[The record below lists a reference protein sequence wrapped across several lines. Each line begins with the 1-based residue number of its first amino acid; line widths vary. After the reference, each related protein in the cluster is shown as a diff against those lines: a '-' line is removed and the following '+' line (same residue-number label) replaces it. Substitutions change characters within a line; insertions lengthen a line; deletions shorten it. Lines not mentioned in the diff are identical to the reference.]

1 MIAIRGKA
9 FWAWVVIITVLVLI
23 ASARQKSI
31 EAAETKGVQSNTT
44 ATGPKPQNGKVRH
57 DPN

>member
-1 MIAIRGKA
+1 MRQDFIIREH

-44 ATGPKPQNGKVRH
+44 ATGPKPQSGVRT
-57 DPN
+57 